1 MGYIQKGFNMTKTAS
16 SLFNAVILIF
26 GLAYSSSAIAYDT
39 SAKHA
44 FLIDFD
50 TNQVLFEKN
59 SDVLMPPASMSKIMT
74 AYLAFEE
81 IKSGR
86 LKLEDKILI
95 SENAWRKRGSK
106 MFVEV
111 NDEVA
116 VSDILRGIIVQS
128 GNDAAIAL
136 AEHLQGSEAAFA
148 DKMTKKA
155 RDLGLKKAK
164 FKNATGWPDEE
175 HKITARE
182 LGLLAKLTIMNFPDL
197 YSIYAEKS
205 YTFNNIKQGNRNPLL
220 YDGSGSDGLK
230 TGHTKAAGYG
240 LTASV
245 SKAGRRL
252 VMVLNGMKSSRERKR
267 EAKKLIEWG
276 FREYENYKIFEKEE
290 TVTDIDVWLGKDS
303 RVSAFIKD
311 EIKLTVRRTDSEKVK
326 TTLHYEEPIAA
337 PIKQGQ
343 IVGILKIKVPNQ
355 TLREYPLFAKQS
367 IEKLGVWGRIMAAVN
382 YLVWGAG
389 D

>member
-1 MGYIQKGFNMTKTAS
+1 MTKTAS

-267 EAKKLIEWG
+267 EAKKLLEWG

-367 IEKLGVWGRIMAAVN
+367 IEKLGVWGRIIAAVN

>member
-1 MGYIQKGFNMTKTAS
+1 MTKTAS
-16 SLFNAVILIF
+16 SLMTAVIFIF
-26 GLAYSSSAIAYDT
+26 GLAYSSSSIAYNT

-59 SDVLMPPASMSKIMT
+59 ADVLMPPASMSKIMT

-95 SENAWRKRGSK
+95 SENAWRKGGSK
-106 MFVEV
+106 MFVKV

-155 RDLGLKKAK
+155 RDLGLSKAK

-175 HKITARE
+175 HRITARE

-197 YSIYAEKS
+197 YPIYAEKS
-205 YTFNNIKQGNRNPLL
+205 FTFNNIKQGNRNPLL

-230 TGHTKAAGYG
+230 TGRTRAAGYG

-252 VMVLNGMKSSRERKR
+252 VMVLNGMNSSSERKR
-267 EAKKLIEWG
+267 EARKLIEWG
-276 FREYENYKIFEKEE
+276 FREYDNYKIFEKGE
-290 TVTDIDVWLGKDS
+290 TVTDIDVWLGKES
-303 RVSAFIKD
+303 RLSAFIKD

-326 TTLHYEEPIAA
+326 TTVHYEEPLAA
-337 PIKQGQ
+337 PIKKGQ
-343 IVGILKIKVPNQ
+343 IVGTLKIKVPNQ
-355 TLREYPLFAKQS
+355 TLREYPLFAKKR
-367 IEKLGVWGRIMAAVN
+367 IEKLGAWGRIMAALN